1 MVGSGDGE
9 KVGNKSGCKLDAAM
23 QCLLAYLAVI
33 GARDLSF
40 LSCLEYGKQ
49 GITAVIR
56 LAEAV
61 LQAVTSA
68 VPQILNLED

>member
-1 MVGSGDGE
+1 MRGE
-9 KVGNKSGCKLDAAM
+9 LEH
-23 QCLLAYLAVI
+23 LIAYLAVM

-61 LQAVTSA
+61 LQAVKSA
-68 VPQILNLED
+68 QPQTLQC

>member
-1 MVGSGDGE
+1 MVGSGDSEQVRDKSERQLCGSR
-9 KVGNKSGCKLDAAM
+9 GNSI
-23 QCLLAYLAVI
+23 AYLAVM

-61 LQAVTSA
+61 LQAVTLALSQK
-68 VPQILNLED
+68 PDW